1 MQPYIYKITDKL
13 QYKDLLL
20 LADEQWE
27 MVEKY
32 LQNST
37 MYILDDNGVKGEI
50 TVLDLG
56 NGVLEIKN
64 LAVLAP
70 YQHCGYGKQL
80 VEYVCQKYK
89 DSFLQIQ
96 VGTGDSP
103 LTLPFYEKCGF
114 KKSHIIKNFFTDNY
128 DHPIIEN
135 GKLLT
140 DMIILTKNLKK

>member
-64 LAVLAP
+64 LAILAP
-70 YQHCGYGKQL
+70 YQHCGYGQRL

-114 KKSHIIKNFFTDNY
+114 KKSHIIKNFFTNNY

>member
-64 LAVLAP
+64 LAILAP
-70 YQHCGYGKQL
+70 YQHCGYGQRL

-114 KKSHIIKNFFTDNY
+114 KKSHIIKNFFTNNY

-140 DMIILTKNLKK
+140 DMIILTKKKKK

>member
-56 NGVLEIKN
+56 NGDLEIKN
-64 LAVLAP
+64 LAILAP
-70 YQHCGYGKQL
+70 YQHCGYGQRL

-114 KKSHIIKNFFTDNY
+114 KKSHIIKNFFTNNY

>member
-114 KKSHIIKNFFTDNY
+114 KKSHIIKNFFTNNY

>member
-64 LAVLAP
+64 LGSQTKTSEV
-70 YQHCGYGKQL
+70 
-80 VEYVCQKYK
+80 
-89 DSFLQIQ
+89 S
-96 VGTGDSP
+96 
-103 LTLPFYEKCGF
+103 LTT
-114 KKSHIIKNFFTDNY
+114 FTR
-128 DHPIIEN
+128 
-135 GKLLT
+135 G
-140 DMIILTKNLKK
+140 

>member
-13 QYKDLLL
+13 QYEDLLL

-56 NGVLEIKN
+56 NGVLEIEIWQ
-64 LAVLAP
+64 
-70 YQHCGYGKQL
+70 Y
-80 VEYVCQKYK
+80 
-89 DSFLQIQ
+89 
-96 VGTGDSP
+96 
-103 LTLPFYEKCGF
+103 
-114 KKSHIIKNFFTDNY
+114 
-128 DHPIIEN
+128 
-135 GKLLT
+135 
-140 DMIILTKNLKK
+140 

>member
-1 MQPYIYKITDKL
+1 
-13 QYKDLLL
+13 
-20 LADEQWE
+20 
-27 MVEKY
+27 
-32 LQNST
+32 

-64 LAVLAP
+64 LAILAP
-70 YQHCGYGKQL
+70 YQHCGYGQRL

-114 KKSHIIKNFFTDNY
+114 KKSHIIKNFFTNNY

>member
-64 LAVLAP
+64 LAILAP
-70 YQHCGYGKQL
+70 YQHCGYGQRL

-114 KKSHIIKNFFTDNY
+114 KKSHSIKNFFTNNY

-140 DMIILTKNLKK
+140 DTIMFTKNLKK

>member
-20 LADEQWE
+20 LADELWE

-70 YQHCGYGKQL
+70 YQHCGYGKRL

-114 KKSHIIKNFFTDNY
+114 KKSHIIKNFFTNNY

>member
-1 MQPYIYKITDKL
+1 MQPNIYKVCDKL

-32 LQNST
+32 IHNSN
-37 MYILDDNGVKGEI
+37 MYLLDDNGIKGEI
-50 TVLDLG
+50 TILDLG

-64 LAVLAP
+64 LAVLPP
-70 YQHCGYGKQL
+70 YQHCGYGKLL

-140 DMIILTKNLKK
+140 DMIILTKKLNN

>member
-1 MQPYIYKITDKL
+1 MQPYNYKITDKL

-64 LAVLAP
+64 LAILAP
-70 YQHCGYGKQL
+70 YQHCGYGQRL

-114 KKSHIIKNFFTDNY
+114 KKSHIIKNFFTNNY